1 MSTVRRERSPG
12 WVTALLL
19 AVAGIMALLAVGTA
33 VSASEQSGLPVA
45 RVPVVAVEHGSCGR
59 SGPCTRPV
67 VLLPGTDA
75 ASVVDGIHWP
85 PGAADRVGSSIE
97 VRYDAR
103 ADQAWA
109 PRDLPLTV
117 AVGTVCAVLAAA
129 SAAAAA
135 LSRARP

>member
-1 MSTVRRERSPG
+1 VTV
-12 WVTALLL
+12 LLL
-19 AVAGIMALLAVGTA
+19 VVAGILALLAVGMA
-33 VSASEQSGLPVA
+33 LSASEQSGLPVA
-45 RVPVVAVEHGSCGR
+45 RVPVVAVENGSCGK
-59 SGPCTRPV
+59 SGACTRPV
-67 VLLPGTDA
+67 VMLPGTDVT
-75 ASVVDGIHWP
+75 SVVDGVHWP
-85 PGAADRVGSSIE
+85 PGASDRVGSSIE

-109 PRDLPLTV
+109 PRDLPLAV